1 MFGIQTRT
9 LAAAVVAVLTS
20 PMALMAQWGMASDCS
35 CYSPQY
41 VPAPAPV
48 VTSAC
53 QCLQPVTQMV
63 SQQMQVTEYKAAQRV
78 EKRPVTKYRTVAKPV
93 TAYRQV
99 METQTVDVPA
109 VTYQTVTEMV
119 PRTINK
125 SRWVT
130 SVQPVT
136 KMASC
141 QYDSRPGMLGAMNR
155 MGYSMRTAFQPN
167 YTTHRQFVPQV
178 CQCNVPVQR
187 QVAVQTTRKVSY
199 NVAKMVAYQTTQ
211 QVAEAYTDYEN
222 VTVTTMEP
230 VTVTKTVSVPVTRMA
245 VIDPY
250 TGMAVAPSG
259 TQTASE
265 PEKEPTKA
273 AEGNPAP
280 SDGTYKSSSAPK
292 KTFQPVAS
300 RTKSKPKTK
309 SAIKPSA
316 QPVVAKSASGWKAR
330 TPAAGETMNPKTASA
345 KVASSTNVVNR

>member
-1 MFGIQTRT
+1 MFGIRTRN
-9 LAAAVVAVLTS
+9 LAAVAVALLTS
-20 PMALMAQWGMASDCS
+20 PVALMAQWGYPGDCS

-78 EKRPVTKYRTVAKPV
+78 EKRPVTKYRTVSRQV

-99 METQTVDVPA
+99 MEAQTVEVPA

-119 PRTINK
+119 PRTVNK

-130 SVQPVT
+130 SVQPVA

-187 QVAVQTTRKVSY
+187 QVAVQTTRKVTY
-199 NVAKMVAYQTTQ
+199 NVAKTVPYQTTQ

-245 VIDPY
+245 LIDPY
-250 TGMAVAPSG
+250 TGMAVAPAG

-265 PEKEPTKA
+265 PEREPTKA

-280 SDGTYKSSSAPK
+280 ADGTYKSSSIPK
-292 KTFQPVAS
+292 KTVKPVAS
-300 RTKSKPKTK
+300 RSKSKPN
-309 SAIKPSA
+309 AKPASPA
-316 QPVVAKSASGWKAR
+316 SEQSVVAKSSGGWKAR
-330 TPAAGETMNPKTASA
+330 TPAAGETPLSRTAATKVSTAS
-345 KVASSTNVVNR
+345 NVVNR